1 MSNRKIPLPGGVLN
15 PVVAEL
21 KARRIRAGLT
31 QRAVAERMGCTQV
44 AFSRWESGTR
54 DPDLP
59 TTQRWATVLGL
70 GLYVE
75 SLDVLGAGDMAEAYG
90 RGWEA
95 CAAAV
100 AAAVKR
106 GDATPA
112 CSECGGRPKRGLV
125 KSENDQTWQCDGC
138 YTDLAG
144 RLPDHTS
151 SDGAS

>member
-1 MSNRKIPLPGGVLN
+1 VSNRRIPLPGGEPN
-15 PVVAEL
+15 PLILEL

-31 QRAVAERMGCTQV
+31 QRDMAARLGCTQP

-59 TTQRWATVLGL
+59 TTQRWAAVVGAGL
-70 GLYVE
+70 RVE
-75 SLDVLGAGDMAEAYG
+75 SLDVLGAGDMAEAYE

-95 CAAAV
+95 CARAVV
-100 AAAVKR
+100 AAAR
-106 GDATPA
+106 SGEPA

-125 KSENDQTWQCDGC
+125 KSEDDKTWQCEGC

-151 SDGAS
+151 ADGAE